1 VPQADLQVLHFEVR
15 VPRADGDV
23 AIVEHAHHVD
33 GEVADVAHARIDVGP
48 RDGAGRRSL
57 EVTEIR
63 FFARARVRV
72 RDVQAGSSGHGS
84 LDSSVA
90 AGDGRQITRA
100 ERKWLNSL
108 QCAATMRNA
117 CFVWSAIVEDSSRPA
132 LDRLDRRILDL
143 LQREGALPVA
153 EVAARTGI
161 STTTCWRRI
170 QQLEQSGVIRGRVA
184 VLDRA
189 ALGLDVTIFAH
200 VKLSTQGRDAIAA
213 FAEAIR
219 ERPEVLDCY
228 TTMGEWDFM
237 LRVVTRDIK
246 AYEAFYLDHLSKLP
260 NVQAINS
267 SVTVTVIKET
277 TVLPIG

>member
-1 VPQADLQVLHFEVR
+1 ME
-15 VPRADGDV
+15 
-23 AIVEHAHHVD
+23 E
-33 GEVADVAHARIDVGP
+33 
-48 RDGAGRRSL
+48 
-57 EVTEIR
+57 T
-63 FFARARVRV
+63 
-72 RDVQAGSSGHGS
+72 
-84 LDSSVA
+84 
-90 AGDGRQITRA
+90 
-100 ERKWLNSL
+100 
-108 QCAATMRNA
+108 
-117 CFVWSAIVEDSSRPA
+117 SRPV
-132 LDRLDRRILDL
+132 LDKLDRRILDL

-153 EVAARTGI
+153 EVAARTGL

-184 VLDRA
+184 LLDRA

-213 FAEAIR
+213 FSEAIR

-260 NVQAINS
+260 YVQSINS
-267 SVTVTVIKET
+267 SVTITVIKEST
-277 TVLPIG
+277 ILPIAL

>member
-1 VPQADLQVLHFEVR
+1 MQRTLESTSQN
-15 VPRADGDV
+15 
-23 AIVEHAHHVD
+23 
-33 GEVADVAHARIDVGP
+33 RI
-48 RDGAGRRSL
+48 
-57 EVTEIR
+57 
-63 FFARARVRV
+63 
-72 RDVQAGSSGHGS
+72 
-84 LDSSVA
+84 
-90 AGDGRQITRA
+90 
-100 ERKWLNSL
+100 
-108 QCAATMRNA
+108 
-117 CFVWSAIVEDSSRPA
+117 
-132 LDRLDRRILDL
+132 DRLDRRILDL

-153 EVAARTGI
+153 EVAARTGL

-200 VKLSTQGRDAIAA
+200 VKLSSQGRDAIAA
-213 FAEAIR
+213 FSEAIR
-219 ERPEVLDCY
+219 DRPEVPDCY

-260 NVQAINS
+260 NVQSINS

-277 TVLPIG
+277 TALPLG

>member
-1 VPQADLQVLHFEVR
+1 
-15 VPRADGDV
+15 
-23 AIVEHAHHVD
+23 
-33 GEVADVAHARIDVGP
+33 
-48 RDGAGRRSL
+48 
-57 EVTEIR
+57 
-63 FFARARVRV
+63 
-72 RDVQAGSSGHGS
+72 
-84 LDSSVA
+84 
-90 AGDGRQITRA
+90 
-100 ERKWLNSL
+100 
-108 QCAATMRNA
+108 MRNTHFA
-117 CFVWSAIVEDSSRPA
+117 FSSLVEEKSHPT

-153 EVAARTGI
+153 EVAARTGL

-184 VLDRA
+184 LLDRA

-219 ERPEVLDCY
+219 DRPEVLDCY

-260 NVQAINS
+260 NVQSINS

-277 TVLPIG
+277 TVLPIA

>member
-1 VPQADLQVLHFEVR
+1 
-15 VPRADGDV
+15 
-23 AIVEHAHHVD
+23 
-33 GEVADVAHARIDVGP
+33 
-48 RDGAGRRSL
+48 
-57 EVTEIR
+57 
-63 FFARARVRV
+63 
-72 RDVQAGSSGHGS
+72 
-84 LDSSVA
+84 
-90 AGDGRQITRA
+90 
-100 ERKWLNSL
+100 
-108 QCAATMRNA
+108 MRNGH
-117 CFVWSAIVEDSSRPA
+117 FTKVDSVENTAHPV
-132 LDRLDRRILDL
+132 LDRIDRRILDV

-153 EVAARTGI
+153 EVAARIGL

-170 QQLEQSGVIRGRVA
+170 QALEQAGVIRGRVA
-184 VLDRA
+184 LLDRT

-237 LRVVTRDIK
+237 LRIVTRDIK

-260 NVQAINS
+260 YVQSINS

-277 TVLPIG
+277 TVLPL

>member
-1 VPQADLQVLHFEVR
+1 
-15 VPRADGDV
+15 
-23 AIVEHAHHVD
+23 VENPSHPV
-33 GEVADVAHARIDVGP
+33 
-48 RDGAGRRSL
+48 
-57 EVTEIR
+57 
-63 FFARARVRV
+63 
-72 RDVQAGSSGHGS
+72 
-84 LDSSVA
+84 
-90 AGDGRQITRA
+90 
-100 ERKWLNSL
+100 
-108 QCAATMRNA
+108 
-117 CFVWSAIVEDSSRPA
+117 
-132 LDRLDRRILDL
+132 LDRIDRRILDVI
-143 LQREGALPVA
+143 QREAALPVA
-153 EVAARTGI
+153 EVAARIGL

-170 QQLEQSGVIRGRVA
+170 QALEQAGVIRGRVA

-237 LRVVTRDIK
+237 LRIVTRDIK

-260 NVQAINS
+260 FVQSINS

-277 TVLPIG
+277 TVLPL

>member
-1 VPQADLQVLHFEVR
+1 
-15 VPRADGDV
+15 
-23 AIVEHAHHVD
+23 VEEKAQ
-33 GEVADVAHARIDVGP
+33 R
-48 RDGAGRRSL
+48 
-57 EVTEIR
+57 T
-63 FFARARVRV
+63 
-72 RDVQAGSSGHGS
+72 
-84 LDSSVA
+84 
-90 AGDGRQITRA
+90 
-100 ERKWLNSL
+100 
-108 QCAATMRNA
+108 
-117 CFVWSAIVEDSSRPA
+117 

-143 LQREGALPVA
+143 LQREATLPVA
-153 EVAARTGI
+153 EVAARTGL

-170 QQLEQSGVIRGRVA
+170 QQLEHEGVIRGRVA
-184 VLDRA
+184 LLDRS

-237 LRVVTRDIK
+237 LRIVTRDIK

-260 NVQAINS
+260 NVQSINS

-277 TVLPIG
+277 TVLPID